1 MICSANKWAGFSM
14 LGTSVMKKIEQWN
27 QDDWCLQRV
36 FSTHFKLIF
45 LLTDVQWCSA
55 KKAFF
60 EILQNV
66 QENTCARVSFLID
79 RLSKQTPAQ
88 MFSCEFRKI
97 FKNNY
102 FYRTTLV
109 ATSVLIPPP
118 ENNRKPDVVLM
129 LSVVGGGGRLGDE
142 IRSMIWNGL
151 TIPCSF
157 IWWNL
162 TINT

>member
-1 MICSANKWAGFSM
+1 M

-129 LSVVGGGGRLGDE
+129 LSVVGGGGVAGGWNKINDLKWVND
-142 IRSMIWNGL
+142 SM
-151 TIPCSF
+151 F
-157 IWWNL
+157 IYLMKPNNKYLKIFNIYNL
-162 TINT
+162 

>member
-1 MICSANKWAGFSM
+1 MSSTSIFNAFQANFPSYRRP
-14 LGTSVMKKIEQWN
+14 VVFCKKG
-27 QDDWCLQRV
+27 
-36 FSTHFKLIF
+36 
-45 LLTDVQWCSA
+45 
-55 KKAFF
+55 FF

-79 RLSKQTPAQ
+79 RLSKQTLAQ

-109 ATSVLIPPP
+109 ATSVPIPPP

-129 LSVVGGGGRLGDE
+129 LSVVGGGGWLGDE
-142 IRSMIWNGL
+142 IRSMI
-151 TIPCSF
+151 
-157 IWWNL
+157 
-162 TINT
+162 